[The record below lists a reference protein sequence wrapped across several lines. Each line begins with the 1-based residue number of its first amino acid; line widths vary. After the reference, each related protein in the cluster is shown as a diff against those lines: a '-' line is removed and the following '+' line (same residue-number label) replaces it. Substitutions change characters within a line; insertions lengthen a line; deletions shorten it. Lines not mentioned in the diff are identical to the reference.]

1 MIRSRF
7 MLLTASLM
15 VLPLTGCSTIE
26 SWRSPDRKIAE
37 NKKSEDRD
45 VSGDDEEDE
54 EDGEEEETDDPW
66 KFVGDQGRA
75 GMDREEIPDPWFGKH
90 LYSQKARDIERNLG
104 FDH

>member
-1 MIRSRF
+1 MIRPQF

-15 VLPLTGCSTIE
+15 VLQFAGCSTIE

-37 NKKSEDRD
+37 NKKSEDCD
-45 VSGDDEEDE
+45 VSDDDE
-54 EDGEEEETDDPW
+54 EDGEEEETEDPW

-90 LYSQKARDIERNLG
+90 LQSQKARDIERNLG

>member
-1 MIRSRF
+1 MIRMRL

-15 VLPLTGCSTIE
+15 VLQMTGCATME
-26 SWRSPDRKIAE
+26 SWRAPDRKLAHD
-37 NKKSEDRD
+37 KKSKDQD
-45 VSGDDEEDE
+45 VSDD
-54 EDGEEEETDDPW
+54 EDGEQEEEESEDPW

-75 GMDREEIPDPWFGKH
+75 GMDREDIPDPWFGKH